1 MEDGDRKSIFRSLM
15 PSKFISSN
23 PKKAPNDADDK
34 SKSTTPMDAYSR
46 RRQQVKRA
54 QMNHR
59 HKKENYVFALEE
71 EVKRLRQLVAQHQSL
86 GDIQSEKQP
95 LRETLVAHEIAAPRP
110 NVEHTPSAGLVSVP
124 DFVQISLL
132 AGPGPGQHLEPSMP
146 SSIQGPST
154 FPFPPPGKV
163 HIVPTSALADLGY
176 GSNEAL
182 VSRTRTGEGASDVNL
197 EAFDF
202 VMRLEQSC
210 FAHVHTQDGSLEAPG
225 HALSLQSASMAYAPP
240 HCAPGTSWNVPVGEM
255 QQLLDLSAMLPLT
268 GELTPI
274 QAWSHLMSHAGSSR
288 LTRETLLK
296 MTMRLSQEVRCYG
309 FGAVIEEKV
318 FRTVLDIFLH
328 MD

>member
-1 MEDGDRKSIFRSLM
+1 MPVPLLINLDG
-15 PSKFISSN
+15 
-23 PKKAPNDADDK
+23 K
-34 SKSTTPMDAYSR
+34 SKSTTPVDAYSR

-86 GDIQSEKQP
+86 GDIQMEKQP
-95 LRETLVAHEIAAPRP
+95 LREILVAHELAAPRP
-110 NVEHTPSAGLVSVP
+110 NVKHTPSAGLVSVP

-132 AGPGPGQHLEPSMP
+132 AGPGPGRTGAIDAQLPCD
-146 SSIQGPST
+146 
-154 FPFPPPGKV
+154 V
-163 HIVPTSALADLGY
+163 HPTDLGY
-176 GSNEAL
+176 GSDEAL
-182 VSRTRTGEGASDVNL
+182 VSGTRTGEGTSDVNL

-225 HALSLQSASMAYAPP
+225 HTLSLQSASMAYAPP
-240 HCAPGTSWNVPVGEM
+240 RCSPGTSWNVPVGEM
-255 QQLLDLSAMLPLT
+255 QRLLDLSAMLPLT

-274 QAWSHLMSHAGSSR
+274 QAWSHLISHAGSSR

-296 MTMRLSQEVRCYG
+296 LTIRLSQEVRCYG

-318 FRTVLDIFLH
+318 FRTVLDTFLC